1 MNGECEEAV
10 SSQSLGRGPNKSETT
25 SSANIHTVL
34 YYGMDTFKTQYKCK
48 ILNGFF
54 FNTNPTEF
62 KSQCLDFFAKK
73 IWLQNTTIDQT
84 EFIILD
90 SHVINQFW

>member
-1 MNGECEEAV
+1 MNGECEEEV

-54 FNTNPTEF
+54 FKTNPTEF
-62 KSQCLDFFAKK
+62 KSQCLDFTTMHRIMFSDDWTKK
-73 IWLQNTTIDQT
+73 CDCRTPQLIRQN
-84 EFIILD
+84 L
-90 SHVINQFW
+90 